1 MASVDKKNYLQL
13 DYRRATGLVVV
24 EPAELFEAIS
34 HPERIKILKILQ
46 KQPSS
51 FASLKRQ
58 LGIDSSGNLDYHLK
72 KLRQLVTIQQD
83 GLYGLTDAGK
93 EALLSIEAIEMW
105 TEKKRRKIR
114 IARKIPK
121 EVLFLGLLEV
131 CATVSVFLFSAIAHV
146 PSQLGYLPPVGVL
159 LGGFCSAFGLFTQQK
174 WSWKIILAKSALVI
188 SMSLFLLNY
197 LEQPGKVASSD
208 SIYYL
213 AFVAVEIVIVVL
225 TLRRPLKDFLGI
237 KEAARISF
245 PVMIGGLLCI
255 FSGILLIILQITLHL
270 NSEFNTF
277 NFMNDTTILC
287 GLAVIMGGVFIL
299 LRIYVLSTL
308 GALMSIIFGL
318 LPPSQ
323 QNALNISA
331 FHAFDLISNGTSILG
346 PYTYWVAGLVG
357 SLPIVGGA
365 IALVSMRK
373 ILE

>member
-1 MASVDKKNYLQL
+1 
-13 DYRRATGLVVV
+13 
-24 EPAELFEAIS
+24 
-34 HPERIKILKILQ
+34 
-46 KQPSS
+46 
-51 FASLKRQ
+51 
-58 LGIDSSGNLDYHLK
+58 
-72 KLRQLVTIQQD
+72 
-83 GLYGLTDAGK
+83 
-93 EALLSIEAIEMW
+93 
-105 TEKKRRKIR
+105 
-114 IARKIPK
+114 
-121 EVLFLGLLEV
+121 
-131 CATVSVFLFSAIAHV
+131 VFLFLAIAHA
-146 PSQLGYLPPVGVL
+146 PSQWGYLPPVGVL

-174 WSWKIILAKSALVI
+174 WSLKMILAKSALVI

-197 LEQPGKVASSD
+197 LEQPGNVASSD

-225 TLRRPLKDFLGI
+225 TSRRPLKDFLGI

-245 PVMIGGLLCI
+245 PVMISGLLCI
-255 FSGILLIILQITLHL
+255 FSGILLIILQITQHP
-270 NSEFNTF
+270 NDGFNMS

-287 GLAVIMGGVFIL
+287 GLTIIMGGVFIL

-323 QNALNISA
+323 PNALNISA
-331 FHAFDLISNGTSILG
+331 FHAFDLISNGTYNLG
-346 PYTYWVAGLVG
+346 PYTYWVAGLIG

>member
-1 MASVDKKNYLQL
+1 MVD
-13 DYRRATGLVVV
+13 
-24 EPAELFEAIS
+24 PAELFEAIS
-34 HPERIKILKILQ
+34 HPERIKILKILS
-46 KQPSS
+46 KKPSS

-58 LGIDSSGNLDYHLK
+58 LGIQSSGNLDYHLK
-72 KLRQLVTIQQD
+72 KLRQLVKVQQD

-105 TEKKRRKIR
+105 TEKKTRKIR

-121 EVLFLGLLEV
+121 EVLFLGLLEI

-146 PSQLGYLPPVGVL
+146 PSQWGYLPPVGVL
-159 LGGFCSAFGLFTQQK
+159 LGGFYSAFGLFTQQK

-197 LEQPGKVASSD
+197 LEQPSNVASSD

-255 FSGILLIILQITLHL
+255 FSGILLIILQITQHL
-270 NSEFNTF
+270 NNEFNMF

-287 GLAVIMGGVFIL
+287 GLTIIMGGVFIL
-299 LRIYVLSTL
+299 LRIYVLSNL

-323 QNALNISA
+323 HNALNISA
-331 FHAFDLISNGTSILG
+331 FHAFDLISNGTYDLG

>member
-1 MASVDKKNYLQL
+1 MAPALHCEQEISIGNVIGDNIITITLVF
-13 DYRRATGLVVV
+13 GLVALIRSFQVSLS
-24 EPAELFEAIS
+24 EILSTLRASHRKNTRSATHILATYPLFFSVRE
-34 HPERIKILKILQ
+34 
-46 KQPSS
+46 
-51 FASLKRQ
+51 
-58 LGIDSSGNLDYHLK
+58 
-72 KLRQLVTIQQD
+72 
-83 GLYGLTDAGK
+83 
-93 EALLSIEAIEMW
+93 
-105 TEKKRRKIR
+105 
-114 IARKIPK
+114 IPK
-121 EVLFLGLLEV
+121 EVLFLGLLEI

-159 LGGFCSAFGLFTQQK
+159 LGGFYSAFGLFTQQK
-174 WSWKIILAKSALVI
+174 WSLKIILAKSALVI

-197 LEQPGKVASSD
+197 LEQPGNVASSD

-213 AFVAVEIVIVVL
+213 AFVAVEIIIVVL
-225 TLRRPLKDFLGI
+225 TLRRPLKGFLGI

-255 FSGILLIILQITLHL
+255 FSGILLIILQITQNL
-270 NSEFNTF
+270 NNEFNMF
-277 NFMNDTTILC
+277 NVMNNTTILC
-287 GLAVIMGGVFIL
+287 GLTVMMGGVFIL
-299 LRIYVLSTL
+299 LRIYVLSNL

-323 QNALNISA
+323 PNALNISA
-331 FHAFDLISNGTSILG
+331 FHAFDLISNGTCSFG